1 MKIAIINGPNLN
13 LTGKREPQWY
23 GNTDFDAFLKLAGD
37 KFPQAELHY
46 FQSNIEGEIID
57 FIQKTGLD
65 LAYSGIVLNAGAYAH
80 TSIAIADAVSAVK
93 TPVIGVHLSN
103 IYKREAER
111 HIDLLSAACIG
122 NISGFGL
129 SGYELAISYLLEK
142 T

>member
-1 MKIAIINGPNLN
+1 MAIPILMPSLNWPNTN
-13 LTGKREPQWY
+13 
-23 GNTDFDAFLKLAGD
+23 FLRPNCSISKAILR
-37 KFPQAELHY
+37 
-46 FQSNIEGEIID
+46 GEIID

-65 LAYSGIVLNAGAYAH
+65 PAFSGIILNAGAYAH